1 MTVKPA
7 YRRLHA
13 GCNQHELWG
22 YSMLRVISGAV
33 VIGLLV
39 LACGGGAG
47 SPEAAVKGFFD
58 AIKDG
63 DIDKALTYMPDGE
76 VNEDTR
82 AGLEMASAFIDMMEI
97 EIVGSEIDGDKAIVT
112 VKMTIMGEETEE
124 ELALVLEGG
133 SWKLSEGF

>member
-1 MTVKPA
+1 
-7 YRRLHA
+7 
-13 GCNQHELWG
+13 
-22 YSMLRVISGAV
+22 MLRVISGAV
-33 VIGLLV
+33 IIGLLV

-58 AIKDG
+58 AIKEG
-63 DIDKALTYMPDGE
+63 DVDKALTYMPDSE

-97 EIVGSEIDGDKAIVT
+97 EIIGSEIDGDKAIVT
-112 VKMTIMGEETEE
+112 VKMTIMGEETEDE
-124 ELALVLEGG
+124 IALVLEGC